1 MREQKTIGLEQLVE
15 ALRGAGETTRLRL
28 LALLQSGDLTV
39 KDLTQILGQSQ
50 PRVSRHLKLLVEA
63 ALIERFPEG
72 SWVYYRPSK
81 SPVGLTAQALLNT
94 LNPSDS
100 ILQRDQ
106 ERLAEV
112 KSRNAET
119 AARYF
124 AQSAQHWDR
133 IRSHHISE
141 RAVEKALLELV
152 GDKPFGTL
160 LDVGT
165 GTGRMLELLQGHYA
179 DAVGIDSSLEMLAL
193 ARANLDASKTTHA
206 QVRFGDI
213 FNLPVARN
221 TFDVAVVHQ
230 VLHFLD
236 DPARAIKETAQALRP
251 GGRLLIVDF
260 APHQLE
266 FLRNEHAHR
275 RLGFDEAQMA
285 SWIDDAGLDLL
296 STTHLT
302 PEKPRPDAL
311 TVNIWLAQDPR
322 ILIAADTMQTRS
334 TVTSETV

>member
-1 MREQKTIGLEQLVE
+1 MREPQNIGLDQLVE
-15 ALRGAGETTRLRL
+15 ALRGAGETTRMRL
-28 LALLQSGDLTV
+28 LALLLHGDLTV

-63 ALIERFPEG
+63 ELIERFPEG
-72 SWVYYRPSK
+72 SWVYYRPST
-81 SPVGLTAQALLNT
+81 SPVGRTTQTLLSE
-94 LNPSDS
+94 LNPSDAT
-100 ILQRDQ
+100 LQRDL

-112 KSRNAET
+112 KSRNAEA

-124 AQSAQHWDR
+124 SLSAKDWDE

-141 RAVEKALLELV
+141 NAVEKALLELV
-152 GDKPFGTL
+152 GEKPFNSL

-165 GTGRMLELLQGHYA
+165 GTGRMLQLLQDHYA
-179 DAVGIDSSLEMLAL
+179 EAVGIDSSLEMLAV
-193 ARANLDASKTTHA
+193 ARANLDASKTSSA

-236 DPARAIKETAQALRP
+236 DPARAIRETAQALRP

-260 APHQLE
+260 APHELE
-266 FLRNEHAHR
+266 FLRNDHAHR
-275 RLGFDEAQMA
+275 RLGFEQEQMA
-285 SWIDDAGLDLL
+285 NWIEDAGLDLI
-296 STTHLT
+296 STTNLAPET
-302 PEKPRPDAL
+302 PRAEAL

-322 ILIAADTMQTRS
+322 MLMADDGLLNASNSKT
-334 TVTSETV
+334 ETV

>member
-1 MREQKTIGLEQLVE
+1 MRAPQEIGLDQLVE
-15 ALRGAGETTRLRL
+15 ALRGAGETTRMRL
-28 LALLQSGDLTV
+28 LALLKRGDLTV

-63 ALIERFPEG
+63 ELIERFPEG
-72 SWVYYRPSK
+72 SWVYYRLSK
-81 SPVGLTAQALLNT
+81 SPVGRTTQTLLEQ
-94 LNPSDS
+94 LNPSDGT
-100 ILQRDQ
+100 LQRDQ

-112 KSRNAET
+112 KSKNAEA

-124 AQSAQHWDR
+124 AQSAQDWDE

-141 RAVEKALLELV
+141 SSVENALLELI
-152 GDKPFGTL
+152 GEKPFASL

-165 GTGRMLELLQGHYA
+165 GTGRMLQLLQDHYA
-179 DAVGIDSSLEMLAL
+179 DGVGIDSSLEMLAV
-193 ARANLDASKTTHA
+193 ARANLDSSKTSNA

-213 FNLPVARN
+213 FNLPVTRN

-236 DPARAIKETAQALRP
+236 DPARAIRETAQALRP

-260 APHQLE
+260 APHELE
-266 FLRNEHAHR
+266 FLRTDQAHR
-275 RLGFDEAQMA
+275 RLGFDQNQMA
-285 SWIDDAGLDLL
+285 QWIEDVGLDLV
-296 STTHLT
+296 STTNLA
-302 PEKPRPDAL
+302 PEIPRDNAL

-322 ILIAADTMQTRS
+322 ILMSEGSYIDTPLSKT
-334 TVTSETV
+334 ETV

>member
-1 MREQKTIGLEQLVE
+1 MREQKTIGLDQLVE

-63 ALIERFPEG
+63 ELVERFPEG

-124 AQSAQHWDR
+124 AQSAQDWDR

-141 RAVEKALLELV
+141 HAVEKALLELI

-179 DAVGIDSSLEMLAL
+179 DGVGIDSSLEMLAL

-275 RLGFDEAQMA
+275 RLGFDESQMVD
-285 SWIDDAGLDLL
+285 WIEEAGLDLL
-296 STTHLT
+296 STTHLA

-322 ILIAADTMQTRS
+322 ILIAADTTQTRS
-334 TVTSETV
+334 TATSETV

>member
-1 MREQKTIGLEQLVE
+1 MRAPQEIGLDQLVE
-15 ALRGAGETTRLRL
+15 ALRGAGETTRMRL
-28 LALLQSGDLTV
+28 LALLQRGDLTV

-63 ALIERFPEG
+63 ELIERFPEG
-72 SWVYYRPSK
+72 SWVYYRLST
-81 SPVGLTAQALLNT
+81 SPVGRTTQYLLEQ

-100 ILQRDQ
+100 TLQRDQ

-112 KSRNAET
+112 KSRNAEA

-124 AQSAQHWDR
+124 AQSAKDWDD

-141 RAVEKALLELV
+141 AAVEKALLELI
-152 GDKPFGTL
+152 GEKPFNSL

-165 GTGRMLELLQGHYA
+165 GTGRMLQLLQDHYA
-179 DAVGIDSSLEMLAL
+179 EGVGIDSSLEMLAV
-193 ARANLDASKTTHA
+193 ARANLDTSKTANA

-236 DPARAIKETAQALRP
+236 DPARAIRETAHALRP

-260 APHQLE
+260 APHELE
-266 FLRNEHAHR
+266 FLRNDHAHR
-275 RLGFDEAQMA
+275 RLGFEQNQMA
-285 SWIDDAGLDLL
+285 QWIENAGLDFL
-296 STTHLT
+296 STTNLT
-302 PEKPRPDAL
+302 PETPRDNAL

-322 ILIAADTMQTRS
+322 ILMSEGGYIDTPLSKT
-334 TVTSETV
+334 ETV

>member
-1 MREQKTIGLEQLVE
+1 MREPKTIGLDQLVE

-63 ALIERFPEG
+63 ELIERFPEG

-81 SPVGLTAQALLNT
+81 SAVGLTTQTLLET
-94 LNPSDS
+94 LNPSDGV
-100 ILQRDQ
+100 LQRDQ

-112 KSRNAET
+112 KSRNAES

-124 AQSAQHWDR
+124 AQSAQDWDK

-141 RAVEKALLELV
+141 QAVEKALLELV
-152 GDKPFGTL
+152 GEKPFGTL

-165 GTGRMLELLQGHYA
+165 GTGRMLELLQNHYS
-179 DAVGIDSSLEMLAL
+179 DGVGIDSSLEMLAV
-193 ARANLDASKTTHA
+193 ARANLDASGTSHA

-236 DPARAIKETAQALRP
+236 DPGRAIKEIAQALRP

-260 APHQLE
+260 APHELE

-275 RLGFDEAQMA
+275 RLGFDEAQIA
-285 SWIDDAGLDLL
+285 NWVDEIGLDLI
-296 STTHLT
+296 STTHLA
-302 PEKPRPDAL
+302 PEKPRAEAL

-322 ILIAADTMQTRS
+322 ILMAGDTANAPS
-334 TVTSETV
+334 TINSETV

>member
-1 MREQKTIGLEQLVE
+1 MRPPQEIGLDQLVE
-15 ALRGAGETTRLRL
+15 ALRGAGETTRMRL
-28 LALLQSGDLTV
+28 LALLQRGDLTV

-63 ALIERFPEG
+63 ELIERFPEG
-72 SWVYYRPSK
+72 SWVYYRLST
-81 SPVGLTAQALLNT
+81 SPVGRTTQSLLAQ
-94 LNPSDS
+94 LNPSDG

-112 KSRNAET
+112 KSRNAEA

-124 AQSAQHWDR
+124 AQSAKDWDD

-141 RAVEKALLELV
+141 AAVEKALLELV
-152 GDKPFGTL
+152 GEKPFHSL

-165 GTGRMLELLQGHYA
+165 GTGRMLQLLQDYYSDG
-179 DAVGIDSSLEMLAL
+179 VGIDSSLEMLAV
-193 ARANLDASKTTHA
+193 ARANLDSSKTANA

-236 DPARAIKETAQALRP
+236 DPARAIHETAQALRP

-260 APHQLE
+260 APHELE
-266 FLRNEHAHR
+266 FLRNDQAHR
-275 RLGFDEAQMA
+275 RLGFEQ
-285 SWIDDAGLDLL
+285 SQITQWIEDAGLDLV
-296 STTHLT
+296 STTNLAPET
-302 PEKPRPDAL
+302 PRDNAL

-322 ILIAADTMQTRS
+322 ILMSEGRYIDTPLSKT
-334 TVTSETV
+334 ETV